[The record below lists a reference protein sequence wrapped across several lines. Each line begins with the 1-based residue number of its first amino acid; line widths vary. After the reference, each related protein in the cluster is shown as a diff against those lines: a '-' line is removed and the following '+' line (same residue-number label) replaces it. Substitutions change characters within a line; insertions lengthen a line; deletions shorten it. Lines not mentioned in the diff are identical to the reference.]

1 MANTLTLL
9 EHTPRWIEE
18 LCNEIDTLKFRSAFD
33 RFETDAELHFGAQ
46 LFRGAQAMKNLFV
59 KIDSPIIVKHQMLE
73 TWSGEN
79 MHFLRGQAEM
89 AKRTEPDNKV
99 VAPYMWFF
107 YGQIEGTGSVSKWLV
122 TAGPLKADAV
132 L

>member
-89 AKRTEPDNKV
+89 ASGPSPITRSSHPTCGFSMARLRV
-99 VAPYMWFF
+99 LAPCQN
-107 YGQIEGTGSVSKWLV
+107 G
-122 TAGPLKADAV
+122 
-132 L
+132 